1 MLAELVAA
9 TPKPFVQTIVDVVVP
24 KTLLGRILLTG
35 DAAFVVRPHTAG
47 ATAKAAHDALV
58 LGKNLGLA
66 RSNVDVGLEEVERLQ
81 LEYGGSLVQYGV
93 ELGDRWAKKT

>member
-1 MLAELVAA
+1 MFAELVTA
-9 TPKPFVQTIVDVVVP
+9 TPKPFVRTIVDVVVP
-24 KTLLGRILLTG
+24 KTLFGRILPTR

-47 ATAKAAHDALV
+47 ATAKAAYDALA
-58 LGKNLGLA
+58 LGKNIGLA

-93 ELGDRWAKKT
+93 DLGDRWVKKT